1 MRRHHDMGGLEG
13 GPIEQ
18 GEHEFEPWE
27 KRVNAMTRLLSDEK
41 RKLLRVD
48 ELRRAIEDM
57 APDEYDEAGYYGR
70 WAAAMSELMIEKG
83 IITINELRAKL
94 AEVQP
99 EDEELGK

>member
-1 MRRHHDMGGLEG
+1 MGGLEG
-13 GPIEQ
+13 GSIEQ
-18 GEHEFEPWE
+18 GQHEFEPWE
-27 KRVNAMTRLLSDEK
+27 KRVNAITRLLSDEK

-70 WAAAMSELMIEKG
+70 WAAAMSVLMIEKG
-83 IITINELRAKL
+83 IITIDELRAKL

-99 EDEELGK
+99 ENEELDK